1 MIFWILCALL
11 TLAVV
16 AGVLWP
22 VLRGRTAA
30 RAAAA
35 YDLEVYRD
43 QLAEV
48 ERNHAEGLIGDS
60 EAEAAR
66 AEIGRRILAADRA
79 RHGQG
84 AASGATGR
92 WLRRAAAGVVAVA
105 VPAGAFAVYLQLGA
119 PGREAVPFAAREDV
133 RGGAQVAG
141 QGGDNATPPG
151 MPDLAQA
158 VARLGERLAES
169 PEDVEGWLVL
179 GRTQLQRQRYDA
191 AVEAFAKARELR
203 PDNPRIAA
211 FHGEALVMASGGTV
225 TPKARHAFEAAAER
239 IPEDPQ
245 VNFYLGLAA
254 LQQGAPEQALARW
267 KDMVARAD
275 PEAPWL
281 EAVKRQMAAAE
292 RQLDI
297 APGSTFAEV
306 APEGGEDGAA
316 EPATD
321 GPSRERMQA
330 ARDMSPEERR
340 AMIESMVGQLA
351 ARLEDN
357 PDDLQGWLRL
367 ARSYTVL
374 ERPEQA
380 RDALARA
387 VELAPENVE
396 VLSRYARALRDAA
409 GRRQTAK
416 SVEVSQRILEL
427 DPKNPEALWF
437 VGIHHASE
445 GRRDKARAL
454 FDKALAQLP
463 DSPQTEELRRRAKD
477 LVGAE

>member
-1 MIFWILCALL
+1 MIFWTLAALL
-11 TLAVV
+11 ALAVV

-22 VLRGRTAA
+22 LLRGGMAARTAA
-30 RAAAA
+30 D

-48 ERNHAEGLIGDS
+48 ERNQAEGLIGDS

-79 RHGQG
+79 RRGHGGATG
-84 AASGATGR
+84 AAGR
-92 WLRRAAAGVVAVA
+92 WLRRAAVGVVAVA

-141 QGGDNATPPG
+141 QGGDGAASPG
-151 MPDLAQA
+151 MPDLEQA
-158 VARLGERLAES
+158 VAQLKQRLEES
-169 PEDVEGWLVL
+169 PADVEGWLLL

-203 PDNPRIAA
+203 PDNARIAA

-225 TPKARHAFEAAAER
+225 TPEAQRAFEAAAKQ

-245 VNFYLGLAA
+245 VNFYRGLAA
-254 LQQGAPEQALARW
+254 LQQGAPEEALDRW
-267 KDMVARAD
+267 TGMVARAD

-281 EAVKRQMAAAE
+281 DAVKRQMAEAE
-292 RQLDI
+292 RELDI

-306 APEGGEDGAA
+306 APEGGEDG
-316 EPATD
+316 TD
-321 GPSRERMQA
+321 GAPAGPTREQMRA
-330 ARDMSPEERR
+330 AQDMAPEERR
-340 AMIESMVGQLA
+340 AMIEGMVGQLA

-374 ERPEQA
+374 EKPEKA
-380 RDALARA
+380 RKALARA

-409 GRRQTAK
+409 GRRQTPE
-416 SVEVSQRILEL
+416 SVEVSRRILEL

-437 VGIHHASE
+437 VALHHASE

-463 DSPQTEELRRRAKD
+463 DSPQTEELRRRAEE